1 MRGSVSHR
9 SQRRR
14 LACAKVRGR
23 SSAEREA
30 PGVEHRKPT
39 VLVVDDEPAL
49 VDVLEA
55 YLRDEGFT
63 VLRAADGRAAIDI
76 TLAQRPDL
84 VLLDLNL
91 PAVSGLEAFREIRA
105 HSRIPVIMLTARGT
119 EIDRVV
125 GLELGAD
132 DYVSKPYSP
141 REVVARVK
149 TVLRRHLASAGPAA
163 TQQRAAR
170 DIRRVGDLT
179 IDLTGHEIVRDGT
192 PIKVTPTEF
201 RLMCIFADHPG
212 QVFTRDHLIELIS
225 NDGGEVFDRTLDR
238 HIANLRS
245 KIEPDPQH
253 PRYVL
258 TVYGAGYKL
267 ADLP

>member
-1 MRGSVSHR
+1 VSVEE
-9 SQRRR
+9 QK
-14 LACAKVRGR
+14 A
-23 SSAEREA
+23 
-30 PGVEHRKPT
+30 T
-39 VLVVDDEPAL
+39 ILVVDDEPAL

-55 YLRDEGFT
+55 YLRDDGFT
-63 VLRAADGRAAIDI
+63 VLRASDGREAVDI
-76 TLAQRPDL
+76 ALAQEPDL

-91 PAVSGLEAFREIRA
+91 PKLSGLEAFREIRA
-105 HSRIPVIMLTARGT
+105 QLDVPVIMLTARGA
-119 EIDRVV
+119 EVDRVV

-149 TVLRRHLASAGPAA
+149 TVLRRHRLSADAAGPA
-163 TQQRAAR
+163 
-170 DIRRVGDLT
+170 RRPQHDTRRIGELS
-179 IDLTGHEIVRDGT
+179 IDLTGHEVAREGV
-192 PIKVTPTEF
+192 PIKVTPTEY
-201 RLMCIFADHPG
+201 RLLCIFADHPG

-225 NDGGEVFDRTLDR
+225 VDGGEVFDRTLDR

-253 PRYVL
+253 PRYII

-267 ADLP
+267 ADLN